1 MSSKHLLA
9 ATLLAGTMFTPV
21 AGTAR
26 DRGDND
32 FSAVSQPDDEDD
44 TDDEGTGDE
53 DTDDEG
59 TDDEGTD
66 DEGIDDEGTD
76 EDNITDLDDLSQED
90 LDQELTDEL
99 DDIFDRGG
107 ADNPVSLQQAF
118 TEVMYALSDAGDDA
132 SESIV
137 DFDELEAEM
146 EEAGTSLEQEVWN
159 ALNEADEYVS
169 RPTPGIYKVASRD
182 VFLAASDG
190 MTTRRAVFAKVKPR
204 LTRVIRAN

>member
-9 ATLLAGTMFTPV
+9 AALLAGTMFTPV

-44 TDDEGTGDE
+44 TDDEGT
-53 DTDDEG
+53 DDEG
-59 TDDEGTD
+59 TDDEGT
-66 DEGIDDEGTD
+66 DDEGTD

-204 LTRVIRAN
+204 LVRVSGK

>member
-44 TDDEGTGDE
+44 TDDEGT
-53 DTDDEG
+53 DDEG
-59 TDDEGTD
+59 TDDEGT
-66 DEGIDDEGTD
+66 DDEGTD

-204 LTRVIRAN
+204 LVRVSGK

>member
-66 DEGIDDEGTD
+66 

-99 DDIFDRGG
+99 NDIFDRGG

-204 LTRVIRAN
+204 IIRVTRAY